1 MPETGDRK
9 QSALELA
16 YRYLNRRERTK
27 HEVRRHLVRQNLDE
41 QAISGAI
48 ETLEEQGYLD
58 DARFVRLFAADK
70 RELHQWGTERIARA
84 LRARG
89 ISFELTSELLGREP
103 RELELRRACELLV
116 QRFPAPPRTRRERD
130 RALGLMLRKGYG
142 CELALD
148 ALVAHAHGELR
159 SQLQ

>member
-1 MPETGDRK
+1 MPETGDRN

-16 YRYLNRRERTK
+16 YRYLNRRERTR

-41 QAISGAI
+41 RSVSGAI

-58 DARFVRLFAADK
+58 DARFVKLFATDK

-89 ISFELTSELLGREP
+89 ISSELTSDFLGHEP
-103 RELELRRACELLV
+103 RELELRRACELLL

-148 ALVAHAHGELR
+148 ALAAHAHGELR
-159 SQLQ
+159 AQLQ